1 MMAILPRTFDS
12 ILPGVLPLVPDEL
25 IDAESRARVQAV
37 ASRLPA
43 ILAGSTFG
51 FECPLATD
59 FAEADFLV
67 SVSGANGAALLSET
81 AAYAKQND
89 LAPAWSSVAEL
100 AELWANEG
108 RIDNVWL
115 EFDLAGETPFVP
127 NLFFQPVY
135 APSDHSE
142 LQDILSKTCTVLLG
156 CSISDELGASLKRCI
171 DALPERARIFQ
182 VGAMRARP
190 SYGLRLCVDQIYLD
204 RILFYL
210 EQIGYPGDLDFV
222 RKTFISLQ
230 RRTDA
235 YALHLDLSP
244 NVDARIGLEC
254 YLDPRPAEA
263 HQRMRLQELLAFL
276 VEGGVC
282 SRSKAFGIT
291 QYPGTA
297 DVLQHSAQWPAALR
311 SMAGFLGR
319 LSTFQRRLH
328 HIKITC
334 GENNTL
340 QAKAY
345 LAVHHR
351 WK

>member
-1 MMAILPRTFDS
+1 MMLILPRTFDS
-12 ILPGVLPLVPDEL
+12 ILPGVLPLVPEEL
-25 IDAESRARVQAV
+25 IGPESRARVQAV

-51 FECPLATD
+51 FECPLETD
-59 FAEADFLV
+59 LPDADFLV
-67 SVSGANGAALLSET
+67 SVSGANGAALLSE
-81 AAYAKQND
+81 AAVYARQND
-89 LAPAWSSVAEL
+89 SAPAWSSVAEL

-108 RIDNVWL
+108 RMDNVWL

-135 APSDHSE
+135 APCNHDE
-142 LQDILSKTCTVLLG
+142 LQDILSKTGTVLLG
-156 CSISDELGASLKRCI
+156 RPISEELGASLKRCV

-190 SYGLRLCVDQIYLD
+190 WYGLRLCVDQIYLD

-263 HQRMRLQELLAFL
+263 HQRMRLQQLLAFL
-276 VEGGVC
+276 VEAGVC
-282 SRSKAFGIT
+282 SKTKAFGIT
-291 QYPGTA
+291 HFPGTA
-297 DVLQHSAQWPAALR
+297 DVRQRWAQWPEALR
-311 SMAGFLGR
+311 SMASFLGR
-319 LSTFQRRLH
+319 LSIFQRRLH

-334 GENNTL
+334 GESKSL

-351 WK
+351 WQ

>member
-1 MMAILPRTFDS
+1 MTTPLRTFDS
-12 ILPGVLPLVPDEL
+12 ILPGVLPLVPEEL
-25 IDAESRARVQAV
+25 IGHDCRSRVQAV

-43 ILAGSTFG
+43 ILASSTFG

-59 FAEADFLV
+59 HSEADFLV
-67 SVSGANGAALLSET
+67 SVSGARGAAFLSET
-81 AAYAKQND
+81 AAYAMQRDAN
-89 LAPAWSSVAEL
+89 PVWSSVAEL
-100 AELWANEG
+100 AELWAKEG

-115 EFDLAGETPFVP
+115 EFDLVGDTPFLP
-127 NLFFQPVY
+127 NLFFEPVY
-135 APSDHSE
+135 EGGNNGE
-142 LQDILSKTCTVLLG
+142 LQHILSQAGPVLLG
-156 CSISDELGASLKRCI
+156 RPINGELGVALKRCI

-190 SYGLRLCVDQIYLD
+190 YYGLRLCVDEIYLD

-210 EQIGYPGDLDFV
+210 EQIEYPGDLDVV

-244 NVDARIGLEC
+244 GVNARIGLEC

-263 HQRMRLQELLAFL
+263 HQRMRMQQLLAFL
-276 VEGGVC
+276 VEQGVC
-282 SRSKAFGIT
+282 SKRKALGVSQFSGI
-291 QYPGTA
+291 A
-297 DVLQHSAQWPAALR
+297 DVRQHPAQWPIALKN
-311 SMAGFLGR
+311 MADFLGR
-319 LSTFQRRLH
+319 ASIFQRRLH

-334 GENNTL
+334 GDGENL

-345 LAVHHR
+345 LAAHHR
-351 WK
+351 WQ